1 MTFPLTPS
9 PAPRSYDRQMSIL
22 KNCYDLDYTPAQLK
36 FMRAA
41 YWGAVAEAMAI
52 TDTVLEAARS
62 SGHLNNTVLI
72 YTR

>member
-1 MTFPLTPS
+1 
-9 PAPRSYDRQMSIL
+9 MSIL